1 LVDRPEENPSMDIA
15 VLGTGRVG
23 SALGIRWAQ
32 KGHRILYGVR
42 DTEDTAVRA
51 VVERS
56 GPNATAMGL
65 PLAAAA
71 AQVVVLAIPWDV
83 TQQVLQSL
91 GSLAGKV
98 LVDCINP
105 LTADL
110 KGLQLGFSTSAA
122 ERIATWAPAAKVVKA
137 FNTVSDASMTN
148 PWYKDQSAT
157 MFYCG
162 DDAEAKATVRQLT
175 VDLDLEP
182 VDAGPLVNARFLEP
196 LAGLYVYLAIF
207 GGWGGDCAFKMV
219 KR

>member
-1 LVDRPEENPSMDIA
+1 MDIA
-15 VLGTGRVG
+15 ILGTGRVG

-32 KGHRILYGVR
+32 KGHRIFYGVR
-42 DTEDTAVRA
+42 DTDDAAVRA

-65 PLAAAA
+65 PLAATAA
-71 AQVVVLAIPWDV
+71 KVIVLAVPWDA

-91 GSLAGKV
+91 GPLEGRV

-105 LTADL
+105 LTPDL
-110 KGLQLGFSTSAA
+110 KGLQLGFSVSAA
-122 ERIATWAPAAKVVKA
+122 ERIATWAPEAKVVKA
-137 FNTVSDASMTN
+137 FNTVSDASMAN
-148 PWYKDQSAT
+148 PWYKDQPAT

-162 DDAEAKATVRQLT
+162 DDTEAKAIVRQLT

-196 LAGLYVYLAIF
+196 LAGLYIYLAIF